1 MTFYETSF
9 LPIIK
14 IDRLLLSLD
23 KLFNMTKSMALPKR
37 TFAEKMLRKA
47 IFLQNK
53 TVRDKHLRIDRR
65 LKALWNEN

>member
-1 MTFYETSF
+1 M
-9 LPIIK
+9 
-14 IDRLLLSLD
+14 D
-23 KLFNMTKSMALPKR
+23 KLFNMTKSIALPKR